1 MVYLSLTVAEEDVRI
16 MNRLAG
22 LGVTA
27 LSVLLAA
34 VVSAIRLRPYL
45 ESGVTRTPP
54 SFAIYP
60 AGVGVGVMLLVVL
73 VLRLRRGRQMTLDIG
88 PITFSG
94 NQPAVVT
101 WCLVYIAAA
110 LLFFS

>member
-1 MVYLSLTVAEEDVRI
+1 MAEEDPRT

-34 VVSAIRLRPYL
+34 VVSAVRLRPYI
-45 ESGVTRTPP
+45 ESGATRTPP

-60 AGVGVGVMLLVVL
+60 AGMAVGVMLLVVL
-73 VLRLRRGRQMTLDIG
+73 VLRLWRGRQATLDIG
-88 PITFSG
+88 PITLSG

-101 WCLVYIAAA
+101 WCLAYVAAA